1 MKTNIFF
8 SNNTNLKDI
17 EIASQVVGYIGGAL
31 VIGYNIPQLVKI
43 IKTKSTEDI
52 SLLSIVFQF
61 ILNLVYIAYA
71 ILLGEIPIVVSE
83 SVAGIICL
91 SIIILKKY
99 YDKKNNKKNDKKNNN
114 KIDKVS
120 NVIIN

>member
-8 SNNTNLKDI
+8 SNTTNLKDI

-99 YDKKNNKKNDKKNNN
+99 YDKKNNKKKNNNN